1 MIGDSVLERLRA
13 DPLTERI
20 PVVMVSADGTSAQ
33 VERLRSLGAQDYLT
47 KPIDVAAFLAVIDG
61 TEKIPVTA

>member
-1 MIGDSVLERLRA
+1 
-13 DPLTERI
+13 
-20 PVVMVSADGTSAQ
+20 MVSADGTSAQ
-33 VERLRSLGAQDYLT
+33 VERLRSLGVQDYLT